1 MADFLGSSELHAALA
16 LVTSVTTQCFG
27 SHGFVSN
34 SAWLTTGPE
43 RNTRPTNATNNPATE
58 GTSPGVEGD
67 GGGSRF

>member
-1 MADFLGSSELHAALA
+1 MADFLGSRELHAALA

-43 RNTRPTNATNNPATE
+43 RNTRPTNATE
-58 GTSPGVEGD
+58 GMSPGVEG
-67 GGGSRF
+67 GGGGGRF